1 MSLTFDRD
9 DMAILRVKNL
19 KKYFPVTAGVFLKRS
34 GWIYAV
40 DGVSFSLDRG
50 ETLGIVGE
58 SGCGKTTLGRCIM
71 GLYEPSD
78 GAVIVK
84 GQRISRLNS
93 RARKQL
99 ALSLQI
105 IFQDPFESLDQRQT
119 VQEILEEKYRIHRKN
134 STGLD
139 AEIKGLIE
147 RVGLL
152 PESLARFP
160 HEFSGGQRQ
169 RIGIARAISMEPEI
183 IICDEPV
190 SALDVSVQSK
200 ILNLLLELQATMG
213 LTYVFISHDLSVVRH
228 VSDRVAVMYLGKIV
242 EMADAETIHHGPL
255 HPYTQA
261 LLSAVPVPDPE
272 FRQGRIVLKGEV
284 PSAQN
289 PPQGCRFHTRCEYA
303 ADICRTREPALVENT
318 ADPRHVT
325 ACHFFS

>member
-1 MSLTFDRD
+1 
-9 DMAILRVKNL
+9 MAILRVKNL

-213 LTYVFISHDLSVVRH
+213 LTYVFISHDLSVVKH
-228 VSDRVAVMYLGKIV
+228 VSDRIAVMYLGKIV
-242 EMADAETIHHGPL
+242 EMASADDLYKNAH
-255 HPYTQA
+255 HPYTRA
-261 LLSAVPVPDPE
+261 LLSAIPVPDPE
-272 FRQGRIVLKGEV
+272 SFRDRVILTGEV
-284 PSAQN
+284 PSVEH
-289 PPQGCRFHTRCEYA
+289 PPSGCRFHPRCPDA
-303 ADICRTREPALVENT
+303 RALCQDKKPEMVEN
-318 ADPRHVT
+318 ADDSTHQT
-325 ACHFFS
+325 ACHFFF

>member
-1 MSLTFDRD
+1 
-9 DMAILRVKNL
+9 MAILEVKNL
-19 KKYFPVTAGVFLKRS
+19 KKYFSVTTGVFLKRS

-40 DGVSFSLDRG
+40 DDVSFSLDRG

-84 GQRISRLNS
+84 GQRVFRLNS
-93 RARKQL
+93 RARKRL
-99 ALSLQI
+99 ALSLQM

-119 VQEILEEKYRIHRKN
+119 VQQILEEKFKIHGKK
-134 STGLD
+134 STSLD
-139 AEIKGLIE
+139 ARIRNLIE

-152 PESLARFP
+152 PEALSRFP

-169 RIGIARAISMEPEI
+169 RIGIARAISLEPEI
-183 IICDEPV
+183 IVCDEPV

-228 VSDRVAVMYLGKIV
+228 VSDRIAVMYLGKIV

-255 HPYTQA
+255 HPYTRA
-261 LLSAVPVPDPE
+261 LLSAIPVPDPE
-272 FRQGRIVLKGEV
+272 SGHSRIVLKGEV

-289 PPQGCRFHTRCEYA
+289 PPQGCRFHTRCGHA
-303 ADICRTREPALVENT
+303 ADICRRQEPILVENT
-318 ADPRHVT
+318 EDPGHVT
-325 ACHFFS
+325 ACHFFF